1 MLAERTQDVR
11 ILKMKLWLECYD
23 FFVQQSMEN
32 EDDEDQEEGAN
43 DLRVLDINFNMA
55 HSEYLVALKK
65 MDIVR

>member
-1 MLAERTQDVR
+1 
-11 ILKMKLWLECYD
+11 
-23 FFVQQSMEN
+23 MEN

-55 HSEYLVALKK
+55 HSEYLAALKK